1 MRTQD
6 VADFKRNVV
15 MGMDAAQQG
24 HAATHILEFRLAVC
38 LCRAHALAICF
49 QYSMTIMGNDL
60 VQRGDDGVVACES
73 YTITPLRELLRERL
87 QICTP
92 KVLCT

>member
-1 MRTQD
+1 MFMSRART
-6 VADFKRNVV
+6 
-15 MGMDAAQQG
+15 G
-24 HAATHILEFRLAVC
+24 HVLTEGNDHN
-38 LCRAHALAICF
+38 
-49 QYSMTIMGNDL
+49 GNDL

-92 KVLCT
+92 KVLHA